1 MRKRSPILA
10 GIGWNVLMLARAGLW
25 MLISGLGSV
34 SAQTIV
40 GGKASGVWTLEG
52 RPYLFAGFVVVQDES
67 VRSIFHLGL

>member
-34 SAQTIV
+34 SVQTIV

-52 RPYLFAGFVVVQDES
+52 RPYLFAGFVVVQVES
-67 VRSIFHLGL
+67 VRSIIRRGL